1 MSNKSQ
7 YSILRKTLAKLGI
20 EGNFHCD
27 KTITLK
33 STTKIVL
40 KSFILGIERWKS
52 TVNSIQHMTGTQPV
66 K

>member
-1 MSNKSQ
+1 MINNYK
-7 YSILRKTLAKLGI
+7 
-20 EGNFHCD
+20 
-27 KTITLK
+27 ITTTKIALK

-52 TVNSIQHMTGTQPV
+52 VVNSIQHMAGPQAV